1 MFDRKRTRNHTVDR
15 DGDTHVVKG
24 AGLARGPALILG
36 TILAVAGL
44 ILWLH
49 SGDVPRSGFPDAD
62 ATGTKILGFE
72 SNGWTAFFTTT
83 AGIVLLFAA
92 AQHLLAK
99 VLGLVVGLA
108 LAACVV
114 LDLVDGPGVLGL
126 AAANWA
132 VDLGWGIAAVILLLN
147 VFAPRITHEEP
158 VVAGTTRRHD
168 DRAVATTAAAEHHR
182 THDGAVGRDRD
193 RDRDRDGVL
202 GDRDRTR
209 DGVLGD
215 GDRTHDGVV
224 GDRDRNDGVLHHGE
238 AGHDGVVGRGD
249 GTTDP
254 ALADDRGTLGR
265 DGTRGPDGL
274 ADRDAGLTEP
284 GRAGST
290 RVDR

>member
-1 MFDRKRTRNHTVDR
+1 MFNRRRNHRPHEHHD
-15 DGDTHVVKG
+15 DTHVVKG

-36 TILAVAGL
+36 TILAIAGL

-49 SGDVPRSGFPDAD
+49 SGDTPRGGFPDAD

-99 VLGLVVGLA
+99 ILGLVVGLA

-132 VDLGWGIAAVILLLN
+132 VDLGWAIAAVILLLN

-158 VVAGTTRRHD
+158 VVAGTAGRRD
-168 DRAVATTAAAEHHR
+168 ERAVGTAAATDRHR
-182 THDGAVGRDRD
+182 AHDGVVGRDRD
-193 RDRDRDGVL
+193 HDGIADDRE
-202 GDRDRTR
+202 
-209 DGVLGD
+209 
-215 GDRTHDGVV
+215 RTHDR
-224 GDRDRNDGVLHHGE
+224 GDGLLHRDRNDGVLHHGE

-249 GTTDP
+249 GTTNAAP
-254 ALADDRGTLGR
+254 TADHGALGR
-265 DGTRGPDGL
+265 DGTRGPEGV

-284 GRAGST
+284 GRGGST
-290 RVDR
+290 RIDR